1 MYSGNHASESLSQLV
16 PDPKAIQD
24 ALAKEFIKLHSE
36 IVAETPSDKQAT
48 THPMHSIR
56 FSARKYQIFE

>member
-1 MYSGNHASESLSQLV
+1 V

-56 FSARKYQIFE
+56 FSARKYQIFEVISGK